1 MTGTIDF
8 LRVPPTRPN
17 ETIEEAVRESLRQ
30 TPKALPTRFLYD
42 DAGSELFER
51 ITALP
56 EYYPTRT
63 ETEILRRRGGEI
75 IEAAGYD
82 LSMIEFG
89 SGSSIKTRILI
100 EAALDRQKCLSYA
113 PIDIS
118 EGFLRETA
126 ESLTQ
131 RYDRL
136 NVTALGAEYF
146 DAIQHLPQH
155 TGPRL
160 IMFLGSN
167 IGNLTHTEANDFLLR
182 IRSSMGPQDRV
193 LLGVDQVKEPAIIEA
208 AYNDRAGVTAEFN
221 KNLLRRLN
229 RELNATF
236 MPTAFRHHAPYD
248 TRFER
253 VEMRL
258 YSLMEQTVAI
268 QDLGE
273 TVEFQDG
280 EYIHTEWSHKY
291 SPTSFSALL
300 NGTGLAV
307 QDLWMDGRGW
317 YGLYMLRPEAA

>member
-8 LRVPPTRPN
+8 KRVPPTRPN
-17 ETIEEAVRESLRQ
+17 ETLEHAIRESLRQ

-63 ETEILRRRGGEI
+63 ETEILRMRGGEI

-82 LSMIEFG
+82 LAMVEFG

-100 EAALDRQKCLSYA
+100 EAALIKQKSLSYT

-131 RYDRL
+131 RYDAL
-136 NVTALGAEYF
+136 SVTALAAEYF
-146 DAIQHLPQH
+146 DAISHLPAH
-155 TGPRL
+155 SGPRL

-167 IGNLTHTEANDFLLR
+167 IGNLTHAEANDFLKR
-182 IRSSMGPQDRV
+182 IRGAMHPQDRI
-193 LLGVDQVKEPAIIEA
+193 LLGVDQVKEPQIIEA

-236 MPTAFRHHAPYD
+236 VPTAFRHHAPYD

-258 YSLMEQTVAI
+258 YSLMNQVVAI
-268 QDLGE
+268 HDLNE
-273 TVEFQDG
+273 SVELADG

-291 SPTSFSALL
+291 SPTSFSALIH
-300 NGTGLAV
+300 GTGLTI
-307 QDLWMDGRGW
+307 QDLWMDRRGW